1 MSKMVFINLPVRDLA
16 KSTIFYQALGAS
28 KNDQFSDDTAS
39 SMVFSDA
46 IYAML
51 LTHDKYSQFTS
62 KPIADAR
69 KTSQVLIAITAE
81 SRAEVDAVLDRAKGA
96 GGAVDPRPAQDHG
109 FMYSRSFDDPDGHT
123 WEVVWMDVEQATAS
137 QG

>member
-1 MSKMVFINLPVRDLA
+1 MPKMIFVNLPVRDLA
-16 KSTIFYQALGAS
+16 RSTAFYQALGAT

-39 SMVFSDA
+39 SMVFSDT

-51 LTHDKYSQFTS
+51 LTHEKYGQFTS
-62 KPIADAR
+62 KPIADAK

-81 SRAEVDAVLDRAKGA
+81 SRAEVDSVLDKAKGA
-96 GGAVDPRPAQDHG
+96 GGLVDPRPAQDYG
-109 FMYSRSFDDPDGHT
+109 FMYSRSFDDLDGHT
-123 WEVVWMDVEQATAS
+123 WEVVWMDVGQATAS